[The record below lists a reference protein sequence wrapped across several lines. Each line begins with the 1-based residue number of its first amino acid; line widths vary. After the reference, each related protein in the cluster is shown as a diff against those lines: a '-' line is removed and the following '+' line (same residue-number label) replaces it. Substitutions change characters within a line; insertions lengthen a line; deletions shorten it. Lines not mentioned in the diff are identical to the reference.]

1 MWKEQSADD
10 ALHWVSRGEGGGR
23 EGADRLP
30 LGRHC
35 SHVRR
40 VWRGGGGVGR
50 AKEGREGVMVG

>member
-40 VWRGGGGVGR
+40 VWRGGGGWAGQR
-50 AKEGREGVMVG
+50 RGGKG